1 MSGGAL
7 TLRRPRRKSGDLGIG
22 FYIAAGLL
30 VLLSLA
36 PILWILKMSIISNA
50 ELFASP
56 PTMLP
61 ETFTLSSYETV
72 FSDPTFVRGLLN
84 SALIAGASTTAC
96 LLLGAP
102 AAYAFARLRFR
113 FRTFLMTGILALAFF
128 PAVAVIAPLFIEF
141 KAVGL
146 LNTYWA
152 VIITDTVFAL
162 PLTVWILTAFFR
174 QLPDGL
180 EDAAKVDGAT
190 TLQAFRRVILP
201 LAAPGVATAA
211 IIAFIVTWNEFL
223 FANTFLFDADHWPA
237 TVAIPNFA
245 TTYTV
250 EYGAQAAAALVIT
263 VPIAL
268 VALAFQRRIVQGLTA
283 GALKG

>member
-1 MSGGAL
+1 MSAVRAK
-7 TLRRPRRKSGDLGIG
+7 RRSRSSSGPGIG
-22 FYIAAGLL
+22 FYISATVL
-30 VLLSLA
+30 VLLSIA
-36 PILWILKMSIISNA
+36 PILWVLKMSLVPRA

-56 PTMLP
+56 PPILP
-61 ETFTLSSYETV
+61 QALTLSSYDTV
-72 FSDPTFVRGLLN
+72 FSDPTFVRGLFN
-84 SALIAGASTTAC
+84 SALIAGASTFAC

-141 KAVGL
+141 EALGL

-152 VIITDTVFAL
+152 VIITDTVFVL

-174 QLPDGL
+174 QLPRDL

-223 FANTFLFDADHWPA
+223 FANTFLFDSDTWPA
-237 TVAIPNFA
+237 TVVIPNFA
-245 TTYTV
+245 TTHTV
-250 EYGAQAAAALVIT
+250 DYGSQAAAALVIT

-268 VALAFQRRIVQGLTA
+268 VVLAFQRRIVQGLTA

>member
-1 MSGGAL
+1 M
-7 TLRRPRRKSGDLGIG
+7 RRRREGLGIG
-22 FYIAAGLL
+22 FYVSATAIV
-30 VLLSLA
+30 VLSIA
-36 PILWILKMSIISNA
+36 PILWVLKMSLIPKA

-56 PTMLP
+56 PTFLP
-61 ETFTLSSYETV
+61 QHLTLDSYRTVFEEPTFT
-72 FSDPTFVRGLLN
+72 RGLAN
-84 SALIAGASTTAC
+84 SAIIAGATTTAC
-96 LLLGAP
+96 MLLGAP

-113 FRTFLMTGILALAFF
+113 FRTLIMTGILALAFF

-141 KAVGL
+141 KAFDL

-152 VIITDTVFAL
+152 VIITNTVFVL
-162 PLTVWILTAFFR
+162 PLTIWILTAFFR
-174 QLPDGL
+174 QLPRDL

-190 TLQAFRRVILP
+190 TFQAFRRVILP
-201 LAAPGVATAA
+201 LAAPGVATAG
-211 IIAFIVTWNEFL
+211 IIAFIVAWNEFL

-245 TTYTV
+245 TTHTID
-250 EYGAQAAAALVIT
+250 YGAQAAAALVIT

-268 VALAFQRRIVQGLTA
+268 VVLAFQRRIVQGLTA

>member
-1 MSGGAL
+1 MSAIRVK
-7 TLRRPRRKSGDLGIG
+7 RRPRSSSAPGIG
-22 FYIAAGLL
+22 FYISATVL
-30 VLLSLA
+30 VLLSIA
-36 PILWILKMSIISNA
+36 PILWVLKMSLIPRA

-56 PTMLP
+56 PTFLP
-61 ETFTLSSYETV
+61 QDFTLSSYSTV
-72 FSDPTFVRGLLN
+72 FSDPTFIRGLFN
-84 SALIAGASTTAC
+84 SALIAGVSTLAC

-128 PAVAVIAPLFIEF
+128 PAVAVIAPLFLEF
-141 KAVGL
+141 KALDL

-152 VIITDTVFAL
+152 VIITDTVFVL

-174 QLPDGL
+174 QLPRDL

-223 FANTFLFDADHWPA
+223 FANTFLFDSDHWPA
-237 TVAIPNFA
+237 TVVIPNFA
-245 TTYTV
+245 TTHTV

-268 VALAFQRRIVQGLTA
+268 VVLAFQRRIVQGLTA

>member
-1 MSGGAL
+1 VTGIPL
-7 TLRRPRRKSGDLGIG
+7 RRRPRGRERLGWG
-22 FYIAAGLL
+22 FYVSATVIV
-30 VLLSLA
+30 VLSVA
-36 PILWILKMSIISNA
+36 PILWVLKMSVIPRS

-56 PTMLP
+56 PTFLP
-61 ETFTLSSYETV
+61 QDFTLSSYRTV
-72 FSDPTFVRGLLN
+72 FEEPTFVRGLLN
-84 SALIAGASTTAC
+84 SAIIAGATTSAC

-113 FRTFLMTGILALAFF
+113 FRTAIMTGILALAFF

-141 KAVGL
+141 NAVDL

-152 VIITDTVFAL
+152 VIIADTVFVL

-174 QLPDGL
+174 QLPREL

-211 IIAFIVTWNEFL
+211 IIAFIVAWNEFL

-245 TTYTV
+245 TTHTID
-250 EYGAQAAAALVIT
+250 YGAQAAAALVIT
-263 VPIAL
+263 VPIA
-268 VALAFQRRIVQGLTA
+268 VVVFAFQQRIVQGLTA

>member
-1 MSGGAL
+1 MSAL
-7 TLRRPRRKSGDLGIG
+7 PIKRRRRKSGGVGLG
-22 FYIAAGLL
+22 FYISAGLL
-30 VLLSLA
+30 VTLSIA
-36 PILWILKMSIISNA
+36 PILWVLKMSIVTRT
-50 ELFASP
+50 ELFDSP
-56 PTMLP
+56 PPIIPKAL
-61 ETFTLSSYETV
+61 TLSSYDTI
-72 FSDPTFVRGLLN
+72 FTDPTFIRGLLN
-84 SALIAGASTTAC
+84 SVLIAGSSTFLC

-141 KAVGL
+141 KQFQL

-152 VIITDTVFAL
+152 VIITDTVFIL
-162 PLTVWILTAFFR
+162 PLTVWIMSAFFR
-174 QLPDGL
+174 QLPRDL

-190 TLQAFRRVILP
+190 TMQAFRKIILP
-201 LAAPGVATAA
+201 IAAPGVATAA

-223 FANTFLFDADHWPA
+223 FANTFLFDSDHWPS
-237 TVAIPNFA
+237 TVVIPNFA
-245 TTYTV
+245 TTHSID
-250 EYGAQAAAALVIT
+250 YGAQAAAALVVT

-268 VALAFQRRIVQGLTA
+268 VVLAFQRRIVQGLTA